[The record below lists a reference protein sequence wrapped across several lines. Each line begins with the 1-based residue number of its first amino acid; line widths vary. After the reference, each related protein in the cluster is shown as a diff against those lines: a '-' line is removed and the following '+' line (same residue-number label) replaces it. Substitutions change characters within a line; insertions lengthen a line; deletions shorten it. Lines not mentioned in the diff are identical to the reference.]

1 MKSLLFPSAVI
12 GMALVVSA
20 CSSGTSEPVTSTVVV
35 QPSES
40 VSASASSE
48 ATPAP
53 SSTAKAAPATSE
65 KKSGQRSADEFLNAP
80 LSHST
85 MNSYG
90 VTNADGSSGCMVIP
104 DNDHVSCRL
113 AFNDP
118 PLVPQVGMPIW
129 ESNGLN
135 YEADTGFSPA
145 AFVGG
150 EYRTAGSLQPGES
163 VDIEGVTFEALADG
177 GLKGTKDGHEF
188 TISGSGEYHSDTF
201 PPKPAADGTAR
212 VGTVCGQANPI
223 GNQDFLVYVAQDG
236 TNCNEAMAAL
246 DEYTDA
252 EKGGQALIAPVSNGW
267 GCSFAALDGQP
278 DTPENRH
285 FTCSADNGQQR
296 VVLL

>member
-35 QPSES
+35 QPSQ
-40 VSASASSE
+40 SASASSE
-48 ATPAP
+48 SALAP
-53 SSTAKAAPATSE
+53 SSTAEAASATSE

-80 LSHST
+80 LDHST
-85 MNSYG
+85 MDSYG

-118 PLVPQVGMPIW
+118 PLVPQVGMPTW

-150 EYRTAGSLQPGES
+150 EYRTAGALQPGES

-212 VGTVCGQANPI
+212 VGTVCGQANPM

-246 DEYTDA
+246 DEYKDA
-252 EKGGQALIAPVSNGW
+252 EKGGQALIVPVSNGW
-267 GCSFAALDGQP
+267 GCSVAALDGQP

-296 VVLL
+296 VVLIK